1 MSNLKGKDVIKITK
15 RRKHSIPI
23 GSKPISIRRL
33 FDIGPFTIWWTKR
46 RPKGRKVSKMRFM
59 ERFSVVVSRLAEIK
73 RLTARLAAKVAVE
86 RVFPTTKRFVGWSAR
101 GVSKAVKSIGSAAW
115 LATETLVTRV
125 LPAAIRLGGQI
136 AGGVFRV
143 PASGV
148 SRSAKSMRS
157 TARLTVQAIV
167 AWFFPLWL
175 LMGLMGNAF
184 FRPHNLFPILLV
196 VLVVTIGAIWLSRR
210 GKRAQ

>member
-73 RLTARLAAKVAVE
+73 RLTARIAAKVAVE

-101 GVSKAVKSIGSAAW
+101 GVSKAVKSIGSTAW

-125 LPAAIRLGGQI
+125 LPATMRFVGRFAKGASRAF
-136 AGGVFRV
+136 AGG
-143 PASGV
+143 ASGA
-148 SRSAKSMRS
+148 AKTTRS
-157 TARLTVQAIV
+157 TTRLAVQAVV
-167 AWFFPLWL
+167 AWFFPLL
-175 LMGLMGNAF
+175 LLEGLMGNAF
-184 FRPHNLFPILLV
+184 FRPHNLFPILLIVWV
-196 VLVVTIGAIWLSRR
+196 VIIGVIWLSRR
-210 GKRAQ
+210 GQQAQ